1 MAIKRHR
8 KLVDT
13 VGVSE
18 NPPTANYQ
26 RRPALAQEAK
36 AAQPFRPIS
45 HRANPGG
52 ARSRRSIES
61 GDTDRRAPFEK
72 TLSFSTLRK
81 VSCSQIRTN
90 RFQPPRHR
98 NSELDRQKQLT
109 HLLPPVKLDCLK
121 QSSLYAAG
129 CVEARE
135 RDRPRLVSVA
145 NRNGISCAG
154 GRERPPIHR
163 TCVWKLNRCFLVATP
178 RVPPKIFTGG
188 SCAPVLRATLYH
200 SKLPY
205 FLLLG
210 LCLHFCHVG
219 RKIIFCPTSGVVD

>member
-121 QSSLYAAG
+121 QSSLYATG

-163 TCVWKLNRCFLVATP
+163 TCVWKLKSLFSCSHAARSPEDLHRGILRSRPARNTLSLETTLFPAPGIMFTFLP
-178 RVPPKIFTGG
+178 CR
-188 SCAPVLRATLYH
+188 SEN
-200 SKLPY
+200 Y
-205 FLLLG
+205 FLSDKRG
-210 LCLHFCHVG
+210 G
-219 RKIIFCPTSGVVD
+219 